1 MLGSSGGR
9 CPTDVLFCESR
20 VGGMPAVEVWWG
32 GGGGGTEGPNK
43 LRVLSLFKMG
53 EKRFPP
59 PFCFADLDT
68 VLLNGLKQDSAQS
81 KDDL

>member
-1 MLGSSGGR
+1 MLGGSGGR
-9 CPTDVLFCESR
+9 CPTDVFMLR
-20 VGGMPAVEVWWG
+20 VGGMPVVEVWWG
-32 GGGGGTEGPNK
+32 GGGGGIEGPNK

-68 VLLNGLKQDSAQS
+68 ILLNGLKQDSAQS
-81 KDDL
+81 KEDL

>member
-9 CPTDVLFCESR
+9 CPTDVFMLR
-20 VGGMPAVEVWWG
+20 VSCWWYAGSGGVVGWG
-32 GGGGGTEGPNK
+32 WGWHRRAQQTQ
-43 LRVLSLFKMG
+43 VLSLFKMG

>member
-9 CPTDVLFCESR
+9 CPTDVFMLR
-20 VGGMPAVEVWWG
+20 VLCWWYAGSGGVVGWG
-32 GGGGGTEGPNK
+32 WGGTEGPNK